1 MIRDCPFFAPIS
13 SLVIPNFMLTF
24 CPTSTQKNIRTPN
37 RRRYTNA
44 TQYQRYP
51 KTYLVVRVRGV
62 ILHEDIYEETSI
74 RGLKVMRTYCAM
86 FQDAPWHSP
95 FNFDVHPMWSSPTK
109 IKMKMAMANRTS
121 RFYHAYG
128 SIGVRPSLSQ
138 PKLLKVSTG
147 DKMHLYFSKLHVF
160 HVT

>member
-1 MIRDCPFFAPIS
+1 
-13 SLVIPNFMLTF
+13 
-24 CPTSTQKNIRTPN
+24 
-37 RRRYTNA
+37 
-44 TQYQRYP
+44 
-51 KTYLVVRVRGV
+51 
-62 ILHEDIYEETSI
+62 
-74 RGLKVMRTYCAM
+74 M

-95 FNFDVHPMWSSPTK
+95 LQLRRLSHVGQSLTK

-147 DKMHLYFSKLHVF
+147 DKDAFVLQQISCVPCDMASMTIFNLNIFHAVEVAKYRKPEKNSGWPWIEITSGLASGFVSKAHSQCRWRWVHLLRVAKWIKRKLWQAMAS
-160 HVT
+160 